1 MKKHIKHRN
10 SIQEC
15 KWSNR
20 REKKLSWWKY
30 CNPFLGIHQLL
41 LAQSLHLLIKKM
53 ANPVTMVFKKGF
65 VCPSFFYSIYN
76 FW

>member
-20 REKKLSWWKY
+20 REKKATSA
-30 CNPFLGIHQLL
+30 I
-41 LAQSLHLLIKKM
+41 STVLHLLIKKM

-65 VCPSFFYSIYN
+65 VCPSFFLFYLQFLIV
-76 FW
+76 